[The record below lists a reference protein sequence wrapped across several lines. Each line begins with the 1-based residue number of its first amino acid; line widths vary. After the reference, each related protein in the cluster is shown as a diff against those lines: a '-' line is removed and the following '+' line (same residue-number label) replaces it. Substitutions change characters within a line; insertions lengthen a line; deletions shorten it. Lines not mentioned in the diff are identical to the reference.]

1 MNKFLL
7 LSSLFLLL
15 VNCSLDTKS
24 GFWTKT
30 EKIKQENIKE
40 KEILKKTEIIEKE
53 FNPNIKI
60 SLKGNFKKDIFL
72 NNLSNNNGNNNFKG
86 SLQKISKYKFKKI
99 DQFEFVQPDLLFTKN
114 KNIIF
119 FDNKGTILKFDQ
131 RSKLLWK
138 KNHYTKSERKLNPI
152 LFFATDNK
160 TLIVAD
166 SIAKYYALNISNGD
180 KIWSKINPSPFNSQ
194 VKIHKGKF
202 FVIDFDNVLRCFS
215 IKNGKEL
222 WSFRTERSFIK
233 SQQKLS
239 LIINKN
245 KVVFINTLG
254 DVSALNIDSGDLLW
268 QTPTQSNAIY
278 ENAFSLKNSDL
289 VLENKSIYFSNN
301 KNQFFALD
309 EETGIVKWKQKIN
322 SYLRPTI
329 IDNLIFSVS
338 KEGLLVVID
347 ERSGNII
354 RITNIF
360 EQFDH
365 YKDDGIEPTGFILTR
380 EKILLSMSNGR
391 IIVINIL
398 DGKFKELIKLDNDK
412 ISRPYV
418 LDQDLYVIKNNAIL
432 KIN

>member
-1 MNKFLL
+1 MNKILL
-7 LSSLFLLL
+7 LSTLFLFF

-30 EKIKQENIKE
+30 EKIKLENIKE
-40 KEILKKTEIIEKE
+40 KEIFKKTEIIEKE

-60 SLKGNFKKDIFL
+60 SLKGNFKKDSFL

-86 SLQKISKYKFKKI
+86 SLKKISKYKFKKI

-131 RSKLLWK
+131 KSKLLWK

-202 FVIDFDNVLRCFS
+202 FVIDFDNVIRCFS

-239 LIINKN
+239 LIVNKN
-245 KVVFINTLG
+245 KVIFINTLG
-254 DVSALNIDSGDLLW
+254 DVSALNIDNGDLLW

-309 EETGIVKWKQKIN
+309 EETGAVKWKQKIN
-322 SYLRPTI
+322 SHLRPTI

-354 RITNIF
+354 RITNVF
-360 EQFDH
+360 EQLGH
-365 YKDDGIEPTGFILTR
+365 YKEDGIEPTGFILTR

-418 LDQDLYVIKNNAIL
+418 LDQYLYVIKNNAIL